1 MERVPENAARI
12 EQQQLGKCF
21 VIVRDRG
28 SLVINKGSGP
38 LRKFVSCLGYRL
50 PTLADANGAQ
60 RLRNCFQ
67 AVRRCYVVWV
77 AFHPVVSFARRISL
91 TLRKTRNSRR
101 RCACLSSEFCV
112 QDFHKYLKLFFRLK
126 RKRNWDAK
134 NGRMKVA
141 GFWRFY
147 FSLFL
152 TRWSPR
158 EFYPLPCDTR
168 KYITLER
175 SIETYSPT
183 CFLPIVC
190 HLPKSFAYLKLL

>member
-101 RCACLSSEFCV
+101 RCACLSSEF
-112 QDFHKYLKLFFRLK
+112 
-126 RKRNWDAK
+126 W
-134 NGRMKVA
+134 MKVA
-141 GFWRFY
+141 GFWRCY

-175 SIETYSPT
+175 SIETYFPT